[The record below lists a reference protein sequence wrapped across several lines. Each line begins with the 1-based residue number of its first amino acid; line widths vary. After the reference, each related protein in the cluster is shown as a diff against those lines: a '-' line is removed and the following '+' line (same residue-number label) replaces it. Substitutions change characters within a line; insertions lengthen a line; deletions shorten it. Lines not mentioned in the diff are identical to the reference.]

1 MSFTKAELRDLYRIR
16 SKRYDFTANLYYLIG
31 FREWAYREKAVRQLR
46 LSPGDT
52 VVEIGCGTGL
62 NFDLIQQAIGP
73 TGQLI
78 GVDMTESM
86 LERARL
92 RVEQHQW
99 SNVELIQTDAATF
112 DFPPDVNGI
121 LSTFAL
127 TLVPEFDAVI
137 RTGSEALEN
146 GGRWVVADLK
156 LPGGRLA
163 WLTRILLPLFRPFG
177 VTIDLADRH
186 PWDSIDACLSEFRF
200 DESYFGYVYV
210 ASGTKAVSDHGGE
223 SLHLS

>member
-1 MSFTKAELRDLYRIR
+1 MPFTKPELRDLYRVR

-31 FREWAYREKAVRQLR
+31 FREWAYRRKAVRQLR

-62 NFDLIQQAIGP
+62 NFELIQQAIGP

-86 LERARL
+86 LDRARL

-99 SNVELIQTDAATF
+99 SNVELIQSDAATF
-112 DFPPDVNGI
+112 EFPQEVNGI

-137 RTGSEALEN
+137 RNGAEALVD

-156 LPGGRLA
+156 LPGGRQA

-177 VTIDLADRH
+177 VTIDLADLH
-186 PWDSIDACLSEFRF
+186 PWDSINACLSEFRLN
-200 DESYFGYVYV
+200 ESYFGYVYI
-210 ASGTKAVSDHGGE
+210 ASGTKALPPPAASA
-223 SLHLS
+223 